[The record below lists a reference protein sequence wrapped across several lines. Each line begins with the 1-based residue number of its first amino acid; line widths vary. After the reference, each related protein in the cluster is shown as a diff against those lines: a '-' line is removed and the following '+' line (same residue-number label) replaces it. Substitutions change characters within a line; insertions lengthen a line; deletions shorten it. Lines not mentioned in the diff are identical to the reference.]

1 MSKKLIIGILFVILL
16 APGLVFVFLRVFGKN
31 EFDIPVY
38 HTEGVSMWPSPCT
51 PPVVARPY
59 RLAASWVDRKS
70 PTLYLT
76 NTQPALVANV
86 ERVTGQ
92 VGDQIH
98 PVYVTDFD
106 SARQHDVR
114 CQLVLEKPWNTV
126 LVDTEGQIRGYY
138 ELSTR
143 EETDRLIMELKI
155 LLKHY

>member
-1 MSKKLIIGILFVILL
+1 MSKKLILGILFVILL

-31 EFDIPVY
+31 EFDIPVF
-38 HTEGVSMWPSPCT
+38 HTEGVSAWPAACV
-51 PPVVARPY
+51 PVTNRPY
-59 RLAASWVDRKS
+59 RVAASWIDSTS
-70 PTLYLT
+70 PTLFLADAG
-76 NTQPALVANV
+76 PAIVANV
-86 ERVTGQ
+86 ERVADQ

-98 PVYVTDFD
+98 PVYVTDFEVT
-106 SARQHDVR
+106 RQQEVR